1 MNIPA
6 SQVCQLSFSVVII
19 IIIVIIVII
28 IIVVIIVVIIIIVI
42 IIIVVVIVV
51 IIIIVVIVI
60 LIIVVI
66 VIINTIITIIAIIII
81 IIAAIII
88 IIISIII
95 IIIIL
100 SPLPLWLRRLR
111 GCRRSSGPQS
121 QLRIRAQGTS
131 RHPPPRWLDSWGPVG
146 CWGCRLLQVELPF
159 IIGTIYIVDCW
170 VIVVKVQ
177 IVADYYCYTSLSISC
192 LIPSGK
198 LT

>member
-6 SQVCQLSFSVVII
+6 SQVCQLSFSVVI

-81 IIAAIII
+81 IAAIII
-88 IIISIII
+88 ISII

>member
-6 SQVCQLSFSVVII
+6 SQVCQLSFSVVI

-51 IIIIVVIVI
+51 IIIVVIVI

-88 IIISIII
+88 IIIS

>member
-6 SQVCQLSFSVVII
+6 SQVCQLSFFRRHHHHHRHHRHHRRHHHHRHHHHHRRHS
-19 IIIVIIVII
+19 
-28 IIVVIIVVIIIIVI
+28 
-42 IIIVVVIVV
+42 
-51 IIIIVVIVI
+51 
-60 LIIVVI
+60 
-66 VIINTIITIIAIIII
+66 TIIAIIIII

-88 IIISIII
+88 IISIISII

-121 QLRIRAQGTS
+121 QLRIRARGTS

-177 IVADYYCYTSLSISC
+177 IVAGYYCYTSLSISC

>member
-6 SQVCQLSFSVVII
+6 SQVCQLCFSVVII

-51 IIIIVVIVI
+51 IIIVVIVI

-88 IIISIII
+88 ISI

>member
-6 SQVCQLSFSVVII
+6 SQVCQLSFSVVI

-51 IIIIVVIVI
+51 IIIVVIVI

-88 IIISIII
+88 IIS